1 MPARMHLLSHRKF
14 VVTTMR
20 QFMIA
25 PNVNAFNLYTDY
37 DSIDNC
43 ETKVYVECIWID
55 SSNYGNATLFK

>member
-1 MPARMHLLSHRKF
+1 
-14 VVTTMR
+14 MR

-43 ETKVYVECIWID
+43 ETKAYVECIWID
-55 SSNYGNATLFK
+55 SCNYGNATLFK